1 MAYSHADDIA
11 WNVYKGVISEEI
23 ILHHSNTTV
32 SEYITDRSA
41 DWRCGR
47 ALTNASWTL
56 VAFRWSQLPT
66 QHKDFRFGTFFT
78 SAKWR
83 QETKTGGYDGCL
95 LEEAAPGHGLW
106 TSTAGW
112 IIFHNEE
119 LDWKWTTSALGRWFS
134 SESGRQ
140 KTLPTACSMR
150 RCRGIDRTFLLQVE
164 LYHTA

>member
-56 VAFRWSQLPT
+56 VAFRWSQLPA
-66 QHKDFRFGTFFT
+66 QRKDFRFETFFT

-95 LEEAAPGHGLW
+95 LEEAAPGHGL
-106 TSTAGW
+106 
-112 IIFHNEE
+112 
-119 LDWKWTTSALGRWFS
+119 
-134 SESGRQ
+134 
-140 KTLPTACSMR
+140 
-150 RCRGIDRTFLLQVE
+150 
-164 LYHTA
+164 